1 MHKPAVLSE
10 IVIEIYKH
18 EKSLQVKDKKSI
30 CHSIFDLRA
39 KADQITSPITEK
51 DLDILDDGKCGIML
65 LMRKHNV
72 KSNPGLN
79 DVKLCVEVFEEPKFT
94 CDIVQQYENEN
105 SNWED
110 DNLDFSSYLGI
121 DKKSNW

>member
-10 IVIEIYKH
+10 IDIKIYKH

-39 KADQITSPITEK
+39 KADQTTSPITEK

-65 LMRKHNV
+65 LMRKRNV
-72 KSNPGLN
+72 KSNPDLN
-79 DVKLCVEVFEEPKFT
+79 NVKLCVQVLSSKHVEEPKFT
-94 CDIVQQYENEN
+94 CDIVQQYKNEN

-110 DNLDFSSYLGI
+110 DNLDLVVI
-121 DKKSNW
+121 